1 MYDEWLLG
9 LLLLVSLLSVLR
21 SGTALSLLMVGSVH
35 YNPFWWLPDSLTPL
49 VQITIPPSHPAT
61 KPLDTSHSDH
71 LSCPLSPEI
80 ITERARRLNVLS
92 HLTTHILPKD
102 NIIAVQSLLWIM
114 RGTRFMDFVRWI
126 WDERD
131 TGRDS
136 HKERLWK
143 GYLINYYKT
152 RDKRPTAKLNN
163 ENIIDFPAGQTEA

>member
-1 MYDEWLLG
+1 MIVRIVIVSFSLISAPLRNCIIIVDGWLC
-9 LLLLVSLLSVLR
+9 
-21 SGTALSLLMVGSVH
+21 ALQSI
-35 YNPFWWLPDSLTPL
+35 WWLPDSLTPL
-49 VQITIPPSHPAT
+49 VQITIQPSHPAT
-61 KPLDTSHSDH
+61 QPPDTSHSDH

-131 TGRDS
+131 TRRDS

-152 RDKRPTAKLNN
+152 RDKRPTTKLNN
-163 ENIIDFPAGQTEA
+163 ENIIDFPAGQTEASF